1 MTMYSYIYGIDYF
14 NVRNVDYQT
23 DGYMISDPITIGN
36 LKEGEY
42 IRLNVKH
49 NRQETGEISYSIMD
63 GDIEVPIAIM
73 EDDMIQN
80 ELIFSNVDTRFEMD
94 FEATYYSP
102 EVVRQNGMIIESSYI
117 DAKNK
122 ATDNTNRYS
131 ITYRPSTNFYEYK
144 PLNDT
149 IRIKCYI
156 RRYGKSKYV
165 PHISSIS
172 IRKYGEDSL
181 WINRY

>member
-1 MTMYSYIYGIDYF
+1 MYSYVYGIDYF
-14 NVRNVDYQT
+14 NVRNVEYKT

-36 LKEGEY
+36 LVEGEY

-49 NRQETGEISYSIMD
+49 NKQETGEVSYSIMD

-73 EDDMIQN
+73 EDDLIEN
-80 ELIFSNVDTRFEMD
+80 ELIFNNVDTRFAMD
-94 FEATYYSP
+94 FEATYNAP
-102 EVVRQNGMIIESSYI
+102 EVVYQNGMLIESSYV

-122 ATDNTNRYS
+122 AIDGTNRYS
-131 ITYRPSTNFYEYK
+131 ITYRPSADFYEYK

-156 RRYGKSKYV
+156 RRYGKAKNIPYITSV
-165 PHISSIS
+165 S